1 MTQLAVRLGS
11 GSSLDCFS
19 VVVFQGPPGPIGIQ
33 GPVGQSGPPV
43 CGGATTQ
50 HSSSHENIPCV
61 YKPTSVV
68 ISGCGRRARSSW
80 TAGHDG
86 TQRRR
91 RTPRVQGCFRTSG
104 TSGQKPVPH
113 RLLPRF
119 PPSVHVVR
127 LCLCYQGMPGTAGEK
142 GDGGHVGSIVST
154 VQLPCHSA
162 RVHLATGDQRLS
174 QVCPSHHF
182 PALLLCLQLVF
193 CSLTEMPHDFAQF
206 PNLSGQELK
215 PFSPSYFNSECH
227 FLQNE
232 ASK

>member
-19 VVVFQGPPGPIGIQ
+19 VVAFQGPPGPIGIQ

-43 CGGATTQ
+43 RGEATTQ
-50 HSSSHENIPCV
+50 YNSSHENIPCV
-61 YKPTSVV
+61 YKPNSVV

-86 TQRRR
+86 SQRRR

-119 PPSVHVVR
+119 PPSVHVVTVSV
-127 LCLCYQGMPGTAGEK
+127 LPGNAGRCRRK
-142 GDGGHVGSIVST
+142 GRQWTRGLNCKYRSAALPLSSSSLGSWCPASVSSVSFT
-154 VQLPCHSA
+154 PLPSFVA
-162 RVHLATGDQRLS
+162 LSPTGFVLFDKE
-174 QVCPSHHF
+174 HHMTLHNF
-182 PALLLCLQLVF
+182 QI
-193 CSLTEMPHDFAQF
+193 
-206 PNLSGQELK
+206 
-215 PFSPSYFNSECH
+215 
-227 FLQNE
+227 FLGRY
-232 ASK
+232 